1 MDDINQIIANLT
13 PQDMEML
20 RGVAA
25 SILGDGVQG
34 SAPGAAFP
42 PGAQPTP
49 QPKPGSANSAVQ
61 QLTDTVAGAQN
72 MQNLLSGLEGLNFG
86 KADFEMM
93 MKAKSIFD
101 RMNRSSNKNVDL
113 IRALKP
119 HLSPKSQNKAD
130 QALAT
135 YIIRLA
141 RRISSGS
148 MGRSGS
154 PMVGLA

>member
-25 SILGDGVQG
+25 SILGDGGQG
-34 SAPGAAFP
+34 SATGAASP
-42 PGAQPTP
+42 PGA

-72 MQNLLSGLEGLNFG
+72 MQKLLSGLEGLNFG

-130 QALAT
+130 QAMQIL
-135 YIIRLA
+135 RLFEVL
-141 RRISSGS
+141 
-148 MGRSGS
+148 
-154 PMVGLA
+154 PMLEELF

>member
-25 SILGDGVQG
+25 SILGDGGQG
-34 SAPGAAFP
+34 SAPGAASP
-42 PGAQPTP
+42 HGAQPKP
-49 QPKPGSANSAVQ
+49 QPKPKPGSANSAVQ

-130 QALAT
+130 QAMQIL
-135 YIIRLA
+135 RLFEVL
-141 RRISSGS
+141 
-148 MGRSGS
+148 
-154 PMVGLA
+154 PMLEELF

>member
-25 SILGDGVQG
+25 SILGDGGQG
-34 SAPGAAFP
+34 SA

-130 QALAT
+130 QAMQIL
-135 YIIRLA
+135 RLFEVL
-141 RRISSGS
+141 
-148 MGRSGS
+148 
-154 PMVGLA
+154 PMLEELF

>member
-1 MDDINQIIANLT
+1 MNDINQIIANLT

-25 SILGDGVQG
+25 SILGDGGQG
-34 SAPGAAFP
+34 SAPGAASP
-42 PGAQPTP
+42 PGA

-130 QALAT
+130 QAMQIL
-135 YIIRLA
+135 RLFEVL
-141 RRISSGS
+141 
-148 MGRSGS
+148 
-154 PMVGLA
+154 PMLEELF

>member
-20 RGVAA
+20 RGVAT
-25 SILGDGVQG
+25 SILGDGGQG
-34 SAPGAAFP
+34 SAPGAASP
-42 PGAQPTP
+42 PGAQPTPQPKP

-130 QALAT
+130 QAMQIL
-135 YIIRLA
+135 RLFEVL
-141 RRISSGS
+141 
-148 MGRSGS
+148 
-154 PMVGLA
+154 PMLEELF

>member
-25 SILGDGVQG
+25 SILGNGGQG
-34 SAPGAAFP
+34 SAPGAASP
-42 PGAQPTP
+42 PGA

-130 QALAT
+130 QAMQIL
-135 YIIRLA
+135 RLFEVL
-141 RRISSGS
+141 
-148 MGRSGS
+148 
-154 PMVGLA
+154 PMLEELF

>member
-25 SILGDGVQG
+25 SILGDGCQG
-34 SAPGAAFP
+34 SA

-130 QALAT
+130 QAMQIL
-135 YIIRLA
+135 RLFEVL
-141 RRISSGS
+141 
-148 MGRSGS
+148 
-154 PMVGLA
+154 PMLEELF

>member
-1 MDDINQIIANLT
+1 MEDINQIIANLT

-25 SILGDGVQG
+25 SILGDGGQR
-34 SAPGAAFP
+34 SAPGAASP
-42 PGAQPTP
+42 PGEQPTP
-49 QPKPGSANSAVQ
+49 KPKPGSANSAVQ

-130 QALAT
+130 QAMQIL
-135 YIIRLA
+135 RLFEVL
-141 RRISSGS
+141 
-148 MGRSGS
+148 
-154 PMVGLA
+154 PMLEELF

>member
-25 SILGDGVQG
+25 SILGDGGQG
-34 SAPGAAFP
+34 SAPGAASP
-42 PGAQPTP
+42 PGA

-130 QALAT
+130 QAMQIL
-135 YIIRLA
+135 RLFEVL
-141 RRISSGS
+141 
-148 MGRSGS
+148 
-154 PMVGLA
+154 PMLEELF

>member
-25 SILGDGVQG
+25 SILGDGGRG
-34 SAPGAAFP
+34 SAPCAASP

-49 QPKPGSANSAVQ
+49 QPKPKPGSANSAVQ

-93 MKAKSIFD
+93 MKAKSIFA

-130 QALAT
+130 QAMQIL
-135 YIIRLA
+135 RLFEVL
-141 RRISSGS
+141 
-148 MGRSGS
+148 
-154 PMVGLA
+154 PMLEELF

>member
-1 MDDINQIIANLT
+1 MDDINRIIANLT

-25 SILGDGVQG
+25 SILGDGRQE
-34 SAPGAAFP
+34 SAPGAASST
-42 PGAQPTP
+42 GAQPTP

-130 QALAT
+130 QAMQIL
-135 YIIRLA
+135 RLFEVL
-141 RRISSGS
+141 
-148 MGRSGS
+148 
-154 PMVGLA
+154 PMLEELF

>member
-1 MDDINQIIANLT
+1 MNRANGKRAN
-13 PQDMEML
+13 PK
-20 RGVAA
+20 
-25 SILGDGVQG
+25 
-34 SAPGAAFP
+34 
-42 PGAQPTP
+42 
-49 QPKPGSANSAVQ
+49 PKPGSANSAVQ
-61 QLTDTVAGAQN
+61 QLTNTVAGAQN

-130 QALAT
+130 QAMQIL
-135 YIIRLA
+135 RLFEVL
-141 RRISSGS
+141 
-148 MGRSGS
+148 
-154 PMVGLA
+154 PMLEELF

>member
-1 MDDINQIIANLT
+1 MDDINQIIANLA

-25 SILGDGVQG
+25 SILGDGGQG
-34 SAPGAAFP
+34 SAPGAASP
-42 PGAQPTP
+42 PGA

-130 QALAT
+130 QAMQIL
-135 YIIRLA
+135 RLFEVL
-141 RRISSGS
+141 
-148 MGRSGS
+148 
-154 PMVGLA
+154 PMLEELF

>member
-1 MDDINQIIANLT
+1 MDDINRIIANLT

-25 SILGDGVQG
+25 SILGDGGQG
-34 SAPGAAFP
+34 SAPGAGSP
-42 PGAQPTP
+42 PGA

-93 MKAKSIFD
+93 MKA
-101 RMNRSSNKNVDL
+101 
-113 IRALKP
+113 
-119 HLSPKSQNKAD
+119 SPF
-130 QALAT
+130 LT
-135 YIIRLA
+135 
-141 RRISSGS
+141 
-148 MGRSGS
+148 
-154 PMVGLA
+154 V

>member
-34 SAPGAAFP
+34 SA

-130 QALAT
+130 QAMQ
-135 YIIRLA
+135 IMRLFEVL
-141 RRISSGS
+141 
-148 MGRSGS
+148 
-154 PMVGLA
+154 PMLEELF

>member
-25 SILGDGVQG
+25 SILGDGGQG
-34 SAPGAAFP
+34 SAPGAASP
-42 PGAQPTP
+42 PGS

-130 QALAT
+130 QAMQIL
-135 YIIRLA
+135 RLFEVL
-141 RRISSGS
+141 
-148 MGRSGS
+148 
-154 PMVGLA
+154 PMLEELF

>member
-25 SILGDGVQG
+25 SILGDGGQG
-34 SAPGAAFP
+34 SAPGAASP
-42 PGAQPTP
+42 PGAQPKP
-49 QPKPGSANSAVQ
+49 KPKPGSANSAVQ

-119 HLSPKSQNKAD
+119 HLSPRAK
-130 QALAT
+130 T
-135 YIIRLA
+135 
-141 RRISSGS
+141 RRTRPC
-148 MGRSGS
+148 RSCVCLRCCLCWRSCFSAG
-154 PMVGLA
+154 V

>member
-25 SILGDGVQG
+25 SILGDGGQG
-34 SAPGAAFP
+34 SAPGAASP
-42 PGAQPTP
+42 PGAQPTPQPKP

-72 MQNLLSGLEGLNFG
+72 MQNLLSGLERLNFG

-130 QALAT
+130 QAMQIL
-135 YIIRLA
+135 RLFEVL
-141 RRISSGS
+141 
-148 MGRSGS
+148 
-154 PMVGLA
+154 PMLEELF

>member
-25 SILGDGVQG
+25 SILGDGGQG
-34 SAPGAAFP
+34 SAPGAGSP

-93 MKAKSIFD
+93 MKTKSIFD

-130 QALAT
+130 QAMQIL
-135 YIIRLA
+135 RLFEVL
-141 RRISSGS
+141 
-148 MGRSGS
+148 
-154 PMVGLA
+154 PMLEELF

>member
-25 SILGDGVQG
+25 SILGDGGQG
-34 SAPGAAFP
+34 SVPGAASP
-42 PGAQPTP
+42 PGAQPSPQPSPQPTP

-130 QALAT
+130 QAMQIL
-135 YIIRLA
+135 RLFEVL
-141 RRISSGS
+141 
-148 MGRSGS
+148 
-154 PMVGLA
+154 PMLEELF

>member
-25 SILGDGVQG
+25 SILGDGGQG
-34 SAPGAAFP
+34 SAPSAASP

-130 QALAT
+130 QAMRIL
-135 YIIRLA
+135 RLFEVL
-141 RRISSGS
+141 
-148 MGRSGS
+148 
-154 PMVGLA
+154 PMLEELF

>member
-25 SILGDGVQG
+25 SILGDGGQG
-34 SAPGAAFP
+34 SAPGAASP
-42 PGAQPTP
+42 PGAQLTPQPKPKP

-130 QALAT
+130 QAMQIL
-135 YIIRLA
+135 RLFEVL
-141 RRISSGS
+141 
-148 MGRSGS
+148 
-154 PMVGLA
+154 PMLEELF

>member
-1 MDDINQIIANLT
+1 MDDINRIIANLT

-25 SILGDGVQG
+25 SILGDGGQG
-34 SAPGAAFP
+34 SAPGAASP
-42 PGAQPTP
+42 PGA

-130 QALAT
+130 QAMQIL
-135 YIIRLA
+135 RLFEVL
-141 RRISSGS
+141 
-148 MGRSGS
+148 
-154 PMVGLA
+154 PMLEELF

>member
-25 SILGDGVQG
+25 SILGDGGQG
-34 SAPGAAFP
+34 SAPGAASP
-42 PGAQPTP
+42 TGVQPKP
-49 QPKPGSANSAVQ
+49 RPKPGSANSANCAVQ

-130 QALAT
+130 QAMQIL
-135 YIIRLA
+135 RLFEVL
-141 RRISSGS
+141 
-148 MGRSGS
+148 
-154 PMVGLA
+154 PMLEELF

>member
-25 SILGDGVQG
+25 SILGNGGQE
-34 SAPGAAFP
+34 SA

-130 QALAT
+130 QAMQIL
-135 YIIRLA
+135 RLFEVL
-141 RRISSGS
+141 
-148 MGRSGS
+148 
-154 PMVGLA
+154 PMLEELF

>member
-25 SILGDGVQG
+25 SILGDGGQG
-34 SAPGAAFP
+34 SVPGAASP
-42 PGAQPTP
+42 PGAQPSPQPTP

-130 QALAT
+130 QAMQIL
-135 YIIRLA
+135 RLFEVL
-141 RRISSGS
+141 
-148 MGRSGS
+148 
-154 PMVGLA
+154 PMLEELF